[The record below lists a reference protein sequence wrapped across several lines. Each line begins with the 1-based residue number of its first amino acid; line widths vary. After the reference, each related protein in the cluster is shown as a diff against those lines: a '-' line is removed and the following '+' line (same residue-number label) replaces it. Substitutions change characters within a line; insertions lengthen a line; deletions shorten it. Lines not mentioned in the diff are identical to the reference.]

1 MVPPQDAGRPA
12 AASGG
17 PAVTGPIRRLPP
29 HGAEEPPWPR
39 LAALTVAF
47 GVVMIPLA
55 FTSVSLYWYAFP
67 LFGIGVAYVLQ
78 FRDEFPMPWKVTLL
92 AAAVVS
98 AVALALDWPF
108 SGHLL
113 WNVLFIGHAL
123 RWGRRRRTWLLV
135 LAASMVHLFVLKA
148 LFQTGRDLVGGF
160 ISVAVALV
168 VLAVLAALAAI
179 TPGSSSTASG

>member
-29 HGAEEPPWPR
+29 HGAEEPPWPG

-55 FTSVSLYWYAFP
+55 FTSVSL
-67 LFGIGVAYVLQ
+67 
-78 FRDEFPMPWKVTLL
+78 
-92 AAAVVS
+92 
-98 AVALALDWPF
+98 
-108 SGHLL
+108 H
-113 WNVLFIGHAL
+113 
-123 RWGRRRRTWLLV
+123 
-135 LAASMVHLFVLKA
+135 
-148 LFQTGRDLVGGF
+148 FQTGRDLVGGF

-168 VLAVLAALAAI
+168 ALAVLAALAAI